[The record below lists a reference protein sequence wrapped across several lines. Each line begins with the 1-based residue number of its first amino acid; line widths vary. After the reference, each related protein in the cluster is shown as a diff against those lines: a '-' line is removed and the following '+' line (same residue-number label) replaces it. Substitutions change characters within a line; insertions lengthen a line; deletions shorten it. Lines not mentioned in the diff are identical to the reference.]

1 MGGRIY
7 IVCISNK
14 RNSMSENLEAE
25 KRLVFLFI
33 VEMKLAQLKAHEQG
47 EQNCMG
53 LSWKVWKDKIMQGLY
68 GPW

>member
-1 MGGRIY
+1 
-7 IVCISNK
+7 
-14 RNSMSENLEAE
+14 MSENLEAE

-33 VEMKLAQLKAHEQG
+33 MEMKLAQLKAHEQG